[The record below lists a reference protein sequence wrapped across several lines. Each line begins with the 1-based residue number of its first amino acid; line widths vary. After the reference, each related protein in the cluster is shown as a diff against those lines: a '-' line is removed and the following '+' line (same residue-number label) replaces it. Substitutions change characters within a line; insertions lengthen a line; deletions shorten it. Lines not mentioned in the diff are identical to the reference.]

1 MTSAAFRD
9 HPVRAQLQQMLEL
22 QHRPDFADP
31 TVADNEQYAFARDKT
46 FAITKLVEAH
56 LSSTPAVL
64 ASTAALSNLNSHLQ
78 APLNELNAF
87 ISNKNPGHLVNA
99 AAQLEQNVLPLL
111 WGLPASIP
119 AAEFE
124 TLSAAIQKQAEAS
137 AETVRQL
144 MASREQLSAALA
156 TTASEA
162 QALREQIS
170 QVSEAATRE
179 RAESAAAVA
188 NLQRAFAE
196 KEIERSTS
204 FAQELTAFKETFS
217 KAQTDATTAASAKL
231 ADLDSQRE
239 RAAKIV
245 QVVGNIGVTGNYQR
259 IANEEGRQ
267 ANTWRWITIGVFAAG
282 IGVAV
287 ATFVKFWDQPLTP
300 ENLWSVM
307 VRLLYAIAI
316 TAPAWYTARESARHR
331 TNADRARQTELEL
344 ASIGP
349 FIELMPEEK
358 KIEIKE
364 ALTRSYFGRQVDAHS
379 VQTPLDAL
387 QLKDLVVELAKVLRK

>member
-22 QHRPDFADP
+22 QQRPDFADP
-31 TVADNEQYAFARDKT
+31 TVADNEQYAFARDKA

-56 LSSTPAVL
+56 LSKTPAVL
-64 ASTAALSNLNSHLQ
+64 ASTSALSNLNSHLQ

-111 WGLPASIP
+111 WGLPASAP
-119 AAEFE
+119 TAEFE
-124 TLSAAIQKQAEAS
+124 ALSAAIQRQAEAS
-137 AETVRQL
+137 AETIRQL

-156 TTASEA
+156 STTSEV
-162 QALREQIS
+162 QALREQIA
-170 QVSEAATRE
+170 QVAESAAKE
-179 RAESAAAVA
+179 RAEAAAAVA
-188 NLQRAFAE
+188 NLQKAFAE
-196 KEIERSTS
+196 KEIERSSS
-204 FAQELTAFKETFS
+204 FAQELTTFKEAFS
-217 KAQTDATTAASAKL
+217 KAQTDATTAASLKL
-231 ADLDSQRE
+231 ADLDTQRE

-267 ANTWRWITIGVFAAG
+267 ANSWRWITIGVFAAG
-282 IGVAV
+282 IGVAA
-287 ATFVKFWDQPLTP
+287 ATFVKFWDQPLTT
-300 ENLWSVM
+300 ESLWSVM

-358 KIEIKE
+358 KVEIKE
-364 ALTRSYFGRQVDAHS
+364 ALTKSYFGRQVDAHS